1 MFERISIKGKI
12 SVILAVSALGLV
24 LVLPLSLFSLKAE
37 MLKDRQDKTRS
48 VVETVYSLTAHY
60 EVQARRGALTV
71 ERAQAAAKDAL
82 RAMRYG
88 ADEYFFISDLSPR
101 MVMHPIRP
109 ELDGQDL
116 SQNADPNGKRLFVAF
131 ADTVRRDGQGFVDYL
146 WPKPGSSAPVAKLTF
161 VRGFE
166 PWGWVI
172 GSGIYIDDV
181 EAAFWSAALRL
192 GGLGLLATGLG
203 VSVALLISRT
213 IVRPVRATTAIM
225 QRLADGDTDF
235 DVPGQDR
242 GDELGVMARTV
253 EVFRGNQVALKEQ
266 WERQAME
273 HRVTEQRAR
282 ALERLTD
289 HFDATVTSMI
299 AAVTQAVDGLER
311 TAESLSSTADRNKQQ
326 AASVAGASQQATVNV
341 HTVAAAAEELSGA
354 ISEISHQVTVNAQIS
369 GQAVQA
375 SERAN
380 AQIANLGDAT
390 HRIGE
395 VADLITSIASQTNL
409 LALNATIEA
418 ARAGEAGRGFAV
430 VAGEVKNLANQT
442 AHATEE
448 IAQQIA
454 AVQQATEQAVTA
466 IREITAI
473 IGQSD
478 EIGTSIAAA
487 VQEQGAATGE
497 IARSASEAAQ
507 GTEQV
512 SASIGDV
519 SDAALQTEQSAKT
532 VLTAAQSL
540 TAQAE
545 SLKSVVDS
553 FLINVEAVNA
563 AGIGD
568 LFATSGSEL
577 YMPWTRDLAMGN
589 DDIDNDHMI
598 LVGLV
603 NRVHENVRKGRS
615 AAVVG
620 EVVEQLIAYTALHF
634 DHEEQMMRDS
644 AYPAFAEHRAQ
655 HEALK
660 ARAVELAGRIRGGAA
675 TSAGDDLLRLVRD
688 WLCEHIQRHDRR
700 FAEHLARTATPQAA

>member
-12 SVILAVSALGLV
+12 SVILALSALGLV
-24 LVLPLSLFSLKAE
+24 LVLALSLFSLRSE
-37 MLKDRQDKTRS
+37 MMKDRQDKTRS
-48 VVETVYSLTAHY
+48 VVETVYSLVARY
-60 EVQARRGALTV
+60 ETLARQGTLTTEQAQV
-71 ERAQAAAKDAL
+71 AAKDAL

-88 ADEYFFISDLSPR
+88 ADEYFFISDLSAR
-101 MVMHPIRP
+101 MIMHPIKP
-109 ELDGQDL
+109 ELDGKDQ
-116 SQNADPNGKRLFVAF
+116 SQNADPNGKKLFVAF
-131 ADTVRRDGQGFVDYL
+131 AETVRRDGEGFVDYW
-146 WPKPGSSAPVAKLTF
+146 WPKPGSSAPVPKLTY
-161 VRGFE
+161 VRGFQ

-192 GGLGLLATGLG
+192 GGIGALVTLLG
-203 VSVALLISRT
+203 VSVALFISRG
-213 IVRPVRATTAIM
+213 IVRPVRSTTAIM
-225 QRLADGDTDF
+225 LRLAEGDTDF
-235 DVPGQDR
+235 EVPGQDR

-253 EVFRGNQVALKEQ
+253 EVFRGHQVSLKEH
-266 WERQAME
+266 WERQEFE

-289 HFDATVTSMI
+289 NFDNTVTNMI
-299 AAVTQAVDGLER
+299 AAVTEAVEGLER
-311 TAESLSSTADRNKQQ
+311 TAVSLSDTADRNMQQ

-369 GQAVQA
+369 GQAVEA

-380 AQIANLGDAT
+380 TQIANLGDAT
-390 HRIGE
+390 RRIGE

-418 ARAGEAGRGFAV
+418 ARAGEAGKGFAV
-430 VAGEVKNLANQT
+430 VAGEVKNLATQT

-454 AVQQATEQAVTA
+454 GVQQATASAVAA
-466 IREITAI
+466 IREITGI

-497 IARSASEAAQ
+497 IARSANEAAQ

-512 SASIGDV
+512 SASIGNV
-519 SDAALQTEQSAKT
+519 SDAALETEHAAKH

-540 TAQAE
+540 TAQAD

-553 FLINVEAVNA
+553 FLISVEAVNA
-563 AGIGD
+563 AGIAD
-568 LFATSGSEL
+568 LYASSGSEL
-577 YMPWTRDLAMGN
+577 YMPWTEDLAMGN

-598 LVGLV
+598 LVGLL

-615 AAVVG
+615 SGVVG
-620 EVVEQLIAYTALHF
+620 EVVEQLLAYTTLHF
-634 DHEEQMMRDS
+634 GHEEQMMRDT
-644 AYPAFAEHRAQ
+644 AYPALAEHIAQ

-660 ARAVELAGRIRGGAA
+660 ARGLELGERVKGGHAP
-675 TSAGDDLLRLVRD
+675 SAGDDLLRLVSD
-688 WLCEHIQRHDRR
+688 WLREHIQKHDKR
-700 FAEHLARTATPQAA
+700 FGEYLERTARPKAA

>member
-1 MFERISIKGKI
+1 MFERISIKAKI
-12 SVILAVSALGLV
+12 SVILAVSAVGLV
-24 LVLPLSLFSLKAE
+24 LVLVLSLFSLKAE

-48 VVETVYSLTAHY
+48 VVETAHTLIAHH
-60 EVQARRGALTV
+60 EAQARKGAVTV
-71 ERAQAAAKDAL
+71 DQAQAAAKDAL
-82 RAMRYG
+82 RAMRYAG
-88 ADEYFFISDLSPR
+88 DEYFFVSDLNAR

-109 ELDGQDL
+109 ELDGQDQ
-116 SQNADPNGKRLFVAF
+116 SQNADPNGKKLFVAF
-131 ADTVRRDGQGFVDYL
+131 ADTVRREGAGFVDYL
-146 WPKPGSSAPVAKLTF
+146 WPKPGSSAAVPKLTY
-161 VRGFE
+161 VKGFQ
-166 PWGWVI
+166 PWGWVV

-181 EAAFWSAALRL
+181 EAAFWNAALRL
-192 GGLGLLATGLG
+192 GGLGLLVTGLG
-203 VSVALLISRT
+203 VGVALLISRG
-213 IVRPVRATTAIM
+213 IVRPVRAMTGIM
-225 QRLADGDTDF
+225 ERLADGDTDF

-253 EVFRGNQVALKEQ
+253 EVFRGHQVALKEH
-266 WERQAME
+266 WERQQVE

-289 HFDATVTSMI
+289 HFDATVTGMI
-299 AAVTQAVDGLER
+299 GAVTQAVEGLER
-311 TAESLSSTADRNKQQ
+311 TAESLSSTADRNMQQ
-326 AASVAGASQQATVNV
+326 AASVAGASQQATANV
-341 HTVAAAAEELSGA
+341 QTVAAAAEELSGS
-354 ISEISHQVTVNAQIS
+354 ITEISGQVAVNARIS
-369 GQAVQA
+369 AQAVQA

-380 AQIANLGDAT
+380 AQIANLGEAAR
-390 HRIGE
+390 RIGE

-418 ARAGEAGRGFAV
+418 ARAGEAGKGFAV

-448 IAQQIA
+448 IAQQISS
-454 AVQQATEQAVTA
+454 VQQATDHAVTA

-478 EIGTSIAAA
+478 QIGTSIASA
-487 VQEQGAATGE
+487 VQQQGAATGE
-497 IARSASEAAQ
+497 IARSASEAAM

-512 SASIGDV
+512 SANISHV
-519 SDAALQTEQSAKT
+519 SDSALETENAAKT

-540 TAQAE
+540 TAQAD

-553 FLINVEAVNA
+553 FLISVEAVNA

-568 LFATSGSEL
+568 LFAATGHEL
-577 YMPWTRDLAMGN
+577 YMPWSKDLIMGN

-634 DHEEQMMRDS
+634 GHEEQMMRDS
-644 AYPAFAEHRAQ
+644 AYPALAEHHAQ

-660 ARAVELAGRIRGGAA
+660 ARAVELGRRIKTGASA
-675 TSAGDDLLRLVRD
+675 TAGDELLRLVRD
-688 WLCEHIQRHDRR
+688 WLVEHIQQHDKR
-700 FAEHLARTATPQAA
+700 FADHLARRAAKAA

>member
-12 SVILAVSALGLV
+12 SIILGVSALGLV
-24 LVLPLSLFSLKAE
+24 LVLMLSLFSLRAE
-37 MLKDRQDKTRS
+37 MMKDRQDKTRS
-48 VVETVYSLTAHY
+48 VVETAFSLVAHY
-60 EVQARRGALTV
+60 EELARKGALTT
-71 ERAQAAAKDAL
+71 EQAQDRAKDAL

-88 ADEYFFISDLSPR
+88 ADDYFFISDLSPR
-101 MVMHPIRP
+101 MVMHPIKP
-109 ELDGQDL
+109 ELDGQDM
-116 SQNADPNGKRLFVAF
+116 SQNADPNGKKLFIAF
-131 ADTVRRDGQGFVDYL
+131 ADVARRDGMGFVDYL
-146 WPKPGSSAPVAKLTF
+146 WPKPGSSAPVPKLTY
-161 VRGFE
+161 VRGFQA
-166 PWGWVI
+166 WGWVI

-181 EAAFWSAALRL
+181 EVAFWSAALRL
-192 GGLGLLATGLG
+192 GGIGLTVTLLG
-203 VSVALLISRT
+203 VSVALLISRG

-253 EVFRGNQVALKEQ
+253 EVFRGNQMALKEH

-289 HFDATVTSMI
+289 HFDAAVSGMI
-299 AAVTQAVDGLER
+299 AAVTNAVDGLER
-311 TAESLSSTADRNKQQ
+311 TAGSLSNTADCNMQQ

-341 HTVAAAAEELSGA
+341 QTVAAAAEELSAA
-354 ISEISHQVTVNAQIS
+354 ISEISHQVTVSSEIS
-369 GQAVQA
+369 GHAVAA

-380 AQIANLGDAT
+380 GQIANLGDAT
-390 HRIGE
+390 RRIGE
-395 VADLITSIASQTNL
+395 VANLITSIASQTNL

-418 ARAGEAGRGFAV
+418 ARAGEAGKGFAV

-448 IAQQIA
+448 ISQQISS
-454 AVQQATEQAVTA
+454 VQQATEQAVVA

-497 IARSASEAAQ
+497 IARSANEAAH

-519 SDAALQTEQSAKT
+519 SNSALEAKHAATH

-545 SLKSVVDS
+545 SLKSVVNS

-563 AGIGD
+563 AGIAD
-568 LFATSGSEL
+568 LFASSGTDL
-577 YMPWTRDLAMGN
+577 YMPWSKDLIMGD

-598 LVGLV
+598 LVGLI
-603 NRVHENVRKGRS
+603 NRVHDNVRKGRS
-615 AAVVG
+615 AAVIG
-620 EVVEQLIAYTALHF
+620 EVVEQLLAYTALHF
-634 DHEEQMMRDS
+634 DHEEQMMRET
-644 AYPAFAEHRAQ
+644 AYPDVAEHKAQ
-655 HEALK
+655 HAELIS
-660 ARAVELAGRIRGGAA
+660 RAKDLGERISTGGNP
-675 TSAGDDLLRLVRD
+675 SAGDDLLRLLRD
-688 WLCEHIQRHDRR
+688 WLREHFQRHDKRFVDYLTRIGERR
-700 FAEHLARTATPQAA
+700 AA